1 MTPEERAAECFAG
14 STDPW
19 KWDTKYVPVDI
30 EARIAAAIREAE
42 KDAVKRCVQ
51 SVRDYADGIQ
61 IGIEDG
67 GGVSPLAVEAARVA
81 LDIADM
87 LEGKK

>member
-1 MTPEERAAECFAG
+1 MTPEERAADCVRVSDRGWLKTF
-14 STDPW
+14 
-19 KWDTKYVPVDI
+19 VPSNV
-30 EARIAAAIREAE
+30 EERIAAAIREAE
-42 KDAVKRCVQ
+42 RAAVERCVQ

-67 GGVSPLAVEAARVA
+67 GGVSPVAVEAARVA